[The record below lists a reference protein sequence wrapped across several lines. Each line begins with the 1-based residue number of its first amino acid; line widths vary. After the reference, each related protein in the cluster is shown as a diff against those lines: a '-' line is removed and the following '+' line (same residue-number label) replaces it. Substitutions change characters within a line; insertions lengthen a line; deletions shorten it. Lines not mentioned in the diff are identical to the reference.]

1 VIVARLVGDD
11 KVLARLRAMP
21 ADINSGLVRAITK
34 LAIDLQ
40 RNIQQ
45 TKLAGEVLAV
55 RSGSLKSSID
65 VRMDE
70 RPAGIAATVFSDSD
84 YAHAHEFGFTGAV
97 NVKASLRRITEAFG
111 RSISAKTIDVRAHS
125 RAMNLPERS
134 FLRSALEE
142 ISPTLRN
149 EVDMV
154 LRDATAQ

>member
-1 VIVARLVGDD
+1 MIVARLVGDD
-11 KVLARLRAMP
+11 KVLARLHAMP

-34 LAIDLQ
+34 LMIDLQ

-55 RSGSLKSSID
+55 RSGSLKSSIGI
-65 VRMDE
+65 RMDE
-70 RPAGIAATVFSDSD
+70 TPTGIAATVFSDSD
-84 YAHAHEFGFTGAV
+84 YARAHEFGFTGAV

-125 RAMNLPERS
+125 RAMDLPERS

-142 ISPTLRN
+142 ISPALRN

-154 LRDATAQ
+154 LRDATTQ